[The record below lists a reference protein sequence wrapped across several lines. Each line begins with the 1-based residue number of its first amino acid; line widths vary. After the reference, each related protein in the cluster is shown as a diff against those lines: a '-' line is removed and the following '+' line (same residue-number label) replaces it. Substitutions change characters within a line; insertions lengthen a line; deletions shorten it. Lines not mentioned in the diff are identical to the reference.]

1 MELAKN
7 LKGHLLLVS
16 GDQDRNVHPAH
27 LLRMANALIQA
38 NKNFE
43 MLLMRRISEFFEIL
57 DERLAHFLS
66 LRRAVRSCK
75 PIAFLKKNY
84 GSILPN
90 IYSETFR
97 PNNLPTLMKHLK

>member
-43 MLLMRRISEFFEIL
+43 MLLIPGAKHGYTGQANRFFEKKL
-57 DERLAHFLS
+57 WFHFAKYLLGDDS
-66 LRRAVRSCK
+66 ADYQGD
-75 PIAFLKKNY
+75 IDYFMKK
-84 GSILPN
+84 
-90 IYSETFR
+90 R
-97 PNNLPTLMKHLK
+97 